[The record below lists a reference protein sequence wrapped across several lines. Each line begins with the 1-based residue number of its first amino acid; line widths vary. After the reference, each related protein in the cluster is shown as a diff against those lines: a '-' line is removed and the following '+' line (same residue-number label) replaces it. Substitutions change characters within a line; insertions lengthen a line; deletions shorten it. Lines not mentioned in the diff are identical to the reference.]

1 MPCPGRAAFIILSII
16 LLFHEIA
23 GSAEAQ
29 SPTAAIVVSQSIR
42 PYLMAAEGLR
52 EELARKTKAETEEFD
67 LGKLKGKGRDALERD
82 LKEGGFD
89 IFITI
94 GPPAARFIWERFPSR
109 DVQKAYTM
117 VLNPESILGFA
128 QLACGVTLRIPV
140 IDQIRLIAKALPS
153 VKTLGLL
160 QNPTHN
166 AVFVNRASAYA
177 PYWGLE
183 IVPLDVSSKK
193 EIPLVLKRHWRDLD
207 ALLLIPD
214 RTVISESIVQYI
226 IKEAIVKRVAVVGF
240 NRFFYESGA
249 ALAFVF
255 DYSELGKQT
264 ALLVHKILSGE
275 KCEQEPPIFHAWIN
289 RRVVQKL
296 GMEFPGEYQPPLEV
310 GP

>member
-1 MPCPGRAAFIILSII
+1 MPCAGRVTFVILSVI

-23 GSAEAQ
+23 GSEEVR

-67 LGKLKGKGRDALERD
+67 LGKLKGKARDALEKD
-82 LKEGGFD
+82 LKQGAFD

-94 GPPAARFIWERFPSR
+94 GPPATRFIWERFPSR
-109 DVQKAYTM
+109 DVRKAYTM
-117 VLNPESILGFA
+117 VLNPESIPGFD

-140 IDQIRLIAKALPS
+140 IDQIRLIARALPS

-160 QNPTHN
+160 QNPAYN
-166 AVFVNRASAYA
+166 AAFVHQAHAYA

-183 IVPLDVSSKK
+183 IMPLNVSSKK
-193 EIPLVLKRHWRDLD
+193 EIPIVLKDHWRDLD

-255 DYSELGKQT
+255 DYHELGKQT
-264 ALLVHKILSGE
+264 ALLVHRMLSGE
-275 KCEQEPPIFHAWIN
+275 ECEKEPPIFHAWIN

-296 GMEFPGEYQPPLEV
+296 DMEFPGERQPPLEV